1 MAFVTHETALRHSA
15 VWACLRL
22 RAGLVSTFPVDV
34 FRRVGGVQVEVAKP
48 PVLVNPEGKS
58 LTNGS
63 TGMIEFLWSSQF
75 DLDRVG
81 NSVGLITQRDGYG
94 LPARI
99 ELKQATS
106 TQVLVR
112 GGKIWRYRI
121 EGDLYD
127 PANVWHE
134 KANTIGGLQV
144 GLSPVAYA
152 AWAIGEYLTVQE
164 FATDWFMG
172 GAVPRSR
179 LKNTAKTLDEVQSA
193 VVKEAWR
200 ASVTAGEPFVHGSDW
215 EYDFIQAQEA
225 SADWLEAKKYSITDV
240 ARFFGVPSDM
250 IDSAPTGA
258 TRQMTYANITQRNLQ
273 LLIMN
278 LGPALIWR
286 EAALSNIL
294 VQPRYMKF
302 NTDALLRLDPG
313 ARAAMF
319 KTLIDA
325 RMRAPSEAREL
336 DNLPPFTDDQLA
348 EFDRLFGLAANGNI
362 YAPPDPYAP
371 GAHPAPALPPA
382 AGGPDLQPAPDV
394 PPAVEPGG
402 E

>member
-1 MAFVTHETALRHSA
+1 
-15 VWACLRL
+15 
-22 RAGLVSTFPVDV
+22 
-34 FRRVGGVQVEVAKP
+34 
-48 PVLVNPEGKS
+48 
-58 LTNGS
+58 
-63 TGMIEFLWSSQF
+63 
-75 DLDRVG
+75 
-81 NSVGLITQRDGYG
+81 
-94 LPARI
+94 
-99 ELKQATS
+99 
-106 TQVLVR
+106 
-112 GGKIWRYRI
+112 
-121 EGDLYD
+121 
-127 PANVWHE
+127 
-134 KANTIGGLQV
+134 
-144 GLSPVAYA
+144 
-152 AWAIGEYLTVQE
+152 
-164 FATDWFMG
+164 
-172 GAVPRSR
+172 
-179 LKNTAKTLDEVQSA
+179 
-193 VVKEAWR
+193 
-200 ASVTAGEPFVHGSDW
+200 
-215 EYDFIQAQEA
+215 
-225 SADWLEAKKYSITDV
+225 
-240 ARFFGVPSDM
+240 M

-325 RMRAPSEAREL
+325 RMRAPLEAREL
-336 DNLPPFTDDQLA
+336 APLPPFADDQLA

-371 GAHPAPALPPA
+371 GAPPAPALPPA